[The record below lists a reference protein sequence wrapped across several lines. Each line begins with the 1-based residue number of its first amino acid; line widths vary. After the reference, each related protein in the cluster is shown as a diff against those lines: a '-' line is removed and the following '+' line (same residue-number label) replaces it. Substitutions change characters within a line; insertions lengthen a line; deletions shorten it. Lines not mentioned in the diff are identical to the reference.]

1 MKPYQIV
8 SILLSEQDQSE
19 SDKNKKRLK
28 HYSVAGA
35 LAGGAAA
42 IYGGRKERVLY
53 ANEILDAEEKSFAET
68 KNSVEWNGFIKSEKF
83 KEYRRFVRKMI
94 AKRASRYAILAVL
107 TVAFYA
113 FLRESKRKFDEAQKI
128 KRMKR
133 S

>member
-1 MKPYQIV
+1 MKPYQII
-8 SILLSEQDQSE
+8 STLLTEQDQSE

-28 HYSVAGA
+28 HYSVAGT
-35 LAGGAAA
+35 LAGGAGAV
-42 IYGGRKERVLY
+42 YGGRLARLHHLKEL
-53 ANEILDAEEKSFAET
+53 NEIEEEYFKTHEGIDAYNMWKASP
-68 KNSVEWNGFIKSEKF
+68 KYS
-83 KEYRRFVRKMI
+83 EYRRKVRGSI
-94 AKRASRYAILAVL
+94 ALGASKFAILAIL